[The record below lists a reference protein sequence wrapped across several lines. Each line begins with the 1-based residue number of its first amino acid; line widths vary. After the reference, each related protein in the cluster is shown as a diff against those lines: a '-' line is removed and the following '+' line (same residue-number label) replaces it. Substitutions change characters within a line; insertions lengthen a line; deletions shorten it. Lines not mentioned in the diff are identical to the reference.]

1 MNKALQPTWEAE
13 WIPSYSVDKVKDIK
27 KKFLGAQEGP
37 QERNKPQELQ
47 CPGLAGK
54 YSRSSQLQGLFPCFP
69 WEMLSQ
75 PDRTTAFELEHQRR
89 EERGLQERGLI
100 PHRLS
105 ARSTHMFGSHSPSN

>member
-1 MNKALQPTWEAE
+1 M
-13 WIPSYSVDKVKDIK
+13 
-27 KKFLGAQEGP
+27 F
-37 QERNKPQELQ
+37 
-47 CPGLAGK
+47 
-54 YSRSSQLQGLFPCFP
+54 FP

-75 PDRTTAFELEHQRR
+75 SDRTTAFELEHQRR